1 MDTPYDIDVTDIG
14 DAINKALKLVADWTA
29 MEKSGQAP
37 YIWFRGVNSCEHDLR
52 PGAIWR
58 DNYDEWPPMMDFSQ
72 RGGRF
77 PDSNE
82 IGPVNSWGTYYL
94 AQHYGIPT
102 RLLDWTESFMS
113 ALFFATDGI
122 NHTSEAC
129 VWVLNPEALNEI
141 TVGYRGIVSPENNK
155 ELEIWLPDGVSEQ
168 RITKCPHAPTAFYDN
183 ENPIAIYP
191 RHHNERIRSQTG
203 FFTVH
208 GRDKTSINDFII
220 NSGRST
226 NGLIARLRFRGVDS
240 LNLRR
245 QVGEIGIVRSLIYP
259 DLDNFGKELKEFYK
273 WI

>member
-1 MDTPYDIDVTDIG
+1 MDTPFDIYVTDIG
-14 DAINKALKLVADWTA
+14 DAINKALKIVADWTA
-29 MEKSGQAP
+29 LEKSGQAP
-37 YIWFRGVNSCEHDLR
+37 YIWFRGINNCNDDLR

-58 DNYDEWPPMMDFSQ
+58 DNYDEWPPLMDFSQ

-77 PDSNE
+77 PDSDE

-122 NHTSEAC
+122 EAASEAC

-141 TVGYRGIVSPENNK
+141 SVGFRGIVSPENNK
-155 ELEIWLPDGVSEQ
+155 ELEIWLPEGVKEA
-168 RITKCPHAPTAFYDN
+168 KVEVCPHAAGAEYNN

-208 GRDKTSINDFII
+208 GRDETSINDFILK
-220 NSGRST
+220 SGRST
-226 NGLIARLRFRGVDS
+226 DGLIARLRFRGVDS

-273 WI
+273 WT